1 MFGYCI
7 WSKLHPNHYYNDLI
21 KIVTNEFNLKQ
32 HPAHF
37 TLKYNL
43 SLLKGF
49 MEIKN
54 YYNSEYLFFPVNKI
68 YQKSKD
74 DFHALQL
81 DFISNDINE
90 TLHISLAYRLD
101 RPFTEEEVN
110 FANDNYED
118 KLVYKKDYT
127 NHIYYCNSV
136 DSDKWFKIF

>member
-21 KIVTNEFNLKQ
+21 KIVTNKFNLKQ

-49 MEIKN
+49 MAIKN
-54 YYNSEYLFFPVNKI
+54 YYNSEYLFCPVNKI
-68 YQKSKD
+68 YQKSKNN
-74 DFHALQL
+74 FHALQL

-90 TLHISLAYRLD
+90 TLHISIAYRLD
-101 RPFTEEEVN
+101 RPFTEEEVK